1 MKDFK
6 FYIRIIYCLCSIF
19 LIMRIANFKTGP
31 STRDNKKI
39 ERRNW
44 SANSE
49 RGNFTINFISGSYY
63 LFKNLNHKYCLLWMH
78 MHITYLSTGHIK
90 WDN

>member
-39 ERRNW
+39 ERR
-44 SANSE
+44 
-49 RGNFTINFISGSYY
+49 
-63 LFKNLNHKYCLLWMH
+63 K
-78 MHITYLSTGHIK
+78 
-90 WDN
+90 